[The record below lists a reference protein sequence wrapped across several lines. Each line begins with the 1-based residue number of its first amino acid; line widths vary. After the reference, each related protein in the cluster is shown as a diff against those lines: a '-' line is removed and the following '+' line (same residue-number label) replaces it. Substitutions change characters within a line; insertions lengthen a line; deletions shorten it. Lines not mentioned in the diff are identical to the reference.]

1 MNTVLAIV
9 LFLIILIA
17 LYKVYYTLNPELLSG
32 DSSII
37 KLKRSPQLDID
48 ISTLEDASG
57 ITYFYDGW
65 LMVNEIQSENVDHI
79 IFNRGRHFVVSL
91 KSHVLS
97 IVGLANEGDIDK
109 TTGTHN
115 GNLSYKIVDIAT
127 NFPFQTPVY
136 FCINVDENL
145 MDIYLNGKIVKSI
158 KNTDVKNIPN
168 NPSSPN
174 PDFTTFVTGSAPTTV
189 SVGSKYLKGHLI
201 RFRREAGLTDP
212 QSIWANFMMGPGAS
226 PSDETNSSEY
236 HAKAVITRNN
246 KPRRTINF
254 F

>member
-17 LYKVYYTLNPELLSG
+17 LYKVYYTLNPELLSS

-48 ISTLEDASG
+48 ITALEDASG

-79 IFNRGRHFVVSL
+79 IFNRGNSFVVSL

-97 IVGLANEGDIDK
+97 ICGLNNASDIDK
-109 TTGTHN
+109 STGTHN

-127 NFPFQTPVY
+127 NFPFQTPVH
-136 FCINVDENL
+136 FCINVDENI

-158 KNTDVKNIPN
+158 KNTDVKNIVGGT
-168 NPSSPN
+168 N
-174 PDFTTFVTGSAPTTV
+174 PDFTKFVDSNAPTII
-189 SVGSKYLKGHLI
+189 SVGSKYLKGSLI
-201 RFRREAGLTDP
+201 RFRREAGVTDP
-212 QSIWANFMMGPGAS
+212 QSVWANYMMGPGAS

-236 HAKAVITRNN
+236 HAKVNITRND
-246 KPRRTINF
+246 KPRRTF
-254 F
+254 SLF